1 MTHHDPVLLQKAVDL
16 ADRILPVFDTPS
28 GLPLPVVNLGEKK
41 GYHTTDYPGLV
52 SIAEIGTLQ
61 LEFRYLSEVTGNSIY
76 WEKAEKVRTA
86 LYTKGFRIS

>member
-1 MTHHDPVLLQKAVDL
+1 MLLQKAVDL

-28 GLPLPVVNLGEKK
+28 GLPLPVVNLAEKK
-41 GYHTTDYPGLV
+41 GYHTTDYPGLA
-52 SIAEIGTLQ
+52 SIAEIATLQ

-86 LYTKGFRIS
+86 LYRRYPGRLTFV